1 MVKAINEKKGIEKP
15 AKRIKLEI
23 RNCQNM
29 RIEDFVTKNT
39 MNFFCRLGIPARF
52 LNCDPELWPQ
62 RDDYKDAMKTVEH
75 LRVVNDNAER
85 GVALIEEYNS
95 IITKNED
102 QKQYLLQVVQEHRRL
117 FPTCKKDFFTASS
130 LPGNS

>member
-1 MVKAINEKKGIEKP
+1 
-15 AKRIKLEI
+15 
-23 RNCQNM
+23 M

-75 LRVVNDNAER
+75 LRVVNDNVER
-85 GVALIEEYNS
+85 GVALREEYNS
-95 IITKNED
+95 IKKEIRNSVDFKPSRNTVDCFQLAERTS
-102 QKQYLLQVVQEHRRL
+102 LL
-117 FPTCKKDFFTASS
+117 PASCYRQFID
-130 LPGNS
+130 N